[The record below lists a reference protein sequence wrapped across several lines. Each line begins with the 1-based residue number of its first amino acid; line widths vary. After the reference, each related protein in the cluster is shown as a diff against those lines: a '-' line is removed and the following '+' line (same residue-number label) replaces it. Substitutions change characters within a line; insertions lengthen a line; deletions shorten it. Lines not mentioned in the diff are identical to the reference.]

1 MEVKSAVKKIKPS
14 HEVGSSER
22 DVPWDQGAG
31 VAGVGW
37 YKTQDSDTFVGSR
50 QERLAGRLTCSDRG
64 SYSLNSAWA
73 LFSAMLQFYPFDPVI
88 VLLTL
93 LSRIKWGQKVMGSKC
108 PALSLS
114 PAPEDSWNAMMFFIV
129 ASLDLF
135 LGCSIDLISTFPRV
149 RVTSK

>member
-1 MEVKSAVKKIKPS
+1 MEVKSAVKKIKQS

-50 QERLAGRLTCSDRG
+50 QEKLAGRLTCSYRG

-88 VLLTL
+88 VLMTL
-93 LSRIKWGQKVMGSKC
+93 LSRVWWGQSDGVKMSY
-108 PALSLS
+108 SLS
-114 PAPEDSWNAMMFFIV
+114 VTCSPGFLKYHDVLYRCLFRLVSGLLHWPHQYFLKGKS
-129 ASLDLF
+129 DL
-135 LGCSIDLISTFPRV
+135 
-149 RVTSK
+149 